1 MDQNPQSQLK
11 LLIAQGKEQGY
22 LTYAE
27 VNDSLPEEL
36 VDADQI
42 EDIIQMINDMGI
54 QVLETAP
61 DADDL
66 MLNENIT
73 DEDVVEEATQ
83 VLSSV
88 EAELGRTT
96 DPVRMYM
103 REMGSVELL
112 TREGEI
118 DIAKRIEEGINEV
131 QSAIAAYPEAITY
144 LIEQYDLVESGG
156 VRLADLITGFVDPNV
171 LSESETAELDEFQS
185 EEGEENVAAA
195 EIDDESEDEEDSEES
210 ASDDS
215 DSDNSID
222 PEVARE
228 KFTALRQQHQKTLEI
243 IAKHGRTGKKAK
255 DEIQALSD
263 IFTQFRLV
271 PKQFDTLVLSMRD
284 VMKRVRHQE
293 RLIQRLVVD
302 NAKMPK
308 SNFQKSFIGHE
319 TSDVWLVKALSAGKS
334 WSEKLAQYEEELR
347 QAIAHLVQIE
357 QDTQLTIP
365 QIREI
370 GERISQGELKAR
382 RAKKEMVEANLRL
395 VISIAKKYTNRG
407 LQFLDLIQEGNI
419 GLMKAVDKFEYRRG
433 YKFSTYATWW
443 IRQAITR
450 SIADQARTIRI
461 PVHMIETINKLNRIS
476 RQMLQEMGREASPE
490 ELAERMG
497 MPEDKIRKVL
507 KIAKEPISM
516 ETPIGDDDDSH
527 LGDFIEDSTLEL
539 PLDSATAQ
547 SLKAATH
554 EVLEGL
560 TPREAKVL
568 RMRFGIDM
576 NTDHTLEEVGK
587 QFDVTRERI
596 RQIEAKALRKLRH
609 PSRSETLRSFL
620 DE

>member
-1 MDQNPQSQLK
+1 MDHTPQSQLK
-11 LLIAQGKEQGY
+11 LLLAKGKEQGY

-27 VNDSLPEEL
+27 VNDHLPADM
-36 VDADQI
+36 VDSDQI

-54 QVLETAP
+54 RVYEQAP
-61 DADDL
+61 DADEIMMSEDS
-66 MLNENIT
+66 T
-73 DEDVVEEATQ
+73 DDDAAEEAAAALAT
-83 VLSSV
+83 V

-103 REMGSVELL
+103 REMGTVELL

-118 DIAKRIEEGINEV
+118 VIAKRIEEGINTV
-131 QSAIAAYPEAITY
+131 QASVAEYPQAIAMILEQFDRYEA
-144 LIEQYDLVESGG
+144 EE
-156 VRLADLITGFVDPNV
+156 VRLSDIISGFIDPNAEDV
-171 LSESETAELDEFQS
+171 APTATHVGSELSDEELDDEDDEDEDDDE
-185 EEGEENVAAA
+185 EEGPKGP
-195 EIDDESEDEEDSEES
+195 
-210 ASDDS
+210 
-215 DSDNSID
+215 D
-222 PEVARE
+222 PEEAKE
-228 KFTALRQQHQKTLEI
+228 KFTTLRVAHERALEI
-243 IAKHGRTGKKAK
+243 ISIKGRGHPESTVALF
-255 DEIQALSD
+255 EIGE
-263 IFTQFRLV
+263 IFKEFRLM
-271 PKQFDTLVLSMRD
+271 PKQFDRLVKSMRAMMD
-284 VMKRVRHQE
+284 KVRVQE
-293 RLIQRLVVD
+293 RLIMKLCVEQ
-302 NAKMPK
+302 AKMPK
-308 SNFQKSFIGHE
+308 KNFVKVYTSNESSIEWFN
-319 TSDVWLVKALSAGKS
+319 
-334 WSEKLAQYEEELR
+334 EELASGKPYAEGLKMVDFDVQR
-347 QAIAHLVQIE
+347 CRAKLDAIETETGLAIGAIK
-357 QDTQLTIP
+357 DIN
-365 QIREI
+365 RRMSI
-370 GERISQGELKAR
+370 GEAKAR

-476 RQMLQEMGREASPE
+476 RQMLQEMGREPSPE
-490 ELAERMG
+490 ELAERML

-516 ETPIGDDDDSH
+516 ETPIGDDEDSH
-527 LGDFIEDSTLEL
+527 LGDFIEDTTLEL
-539 PLDSATAQ
+539 PLDSATGE
-547 SLKAATH
+547 SLRNATH
-554 EVLEGL
+554 EVLAGL
-560 TPREAKVL
+560 TAREAKVL

-609 PSRSETLRSFL
+609 PSRSEILKSFL